1 MDFQLTQEQKMI
13 KDMVEDF
20 AAKEIKPLAEKVD
33 KEHYYPKET
42 IAKLAELGLMG
53 VAVPEEYGG
62 AGMDNVCYVLAL
74 EAVSRYCA
82 STGVIMSVNNSLA
95 CDPILRYGTE
105 EQKKEYL
112 TPMAKGEKLG
122 CLGLTEPNA
131 GSDAANIST
140 TAKLVGDEWIV
151 NGTKL
156 FITNGGEAN
165 TCVLIAQTDKSKKHK
180 GIVALIVDL
189 DNTPGFK
196 VGKLEDKLGIR
207 GSSTAELIFEE
218 AKIPKKN
225 QLGEVGE
232 GFKVALSTL
241 DGGRIG
247 IAAQAIGI
255 ARGALEDSIEY
266 ANTRVQFGQPIS
278 KFQAIQWMIA
288 DMATRVD
295 AARLLALRAAFLKDN
310 KQPFSKEAAM
320 AKLFASET
328 AMWATTKGI
337 QIHGGYGYTTEYP
350 VERYFRDAKITEIY
364 EGTSEVMRLV
374 IANNILK
381 GR

>member
-1 MDFQLTQEQKMI
+1 MDFELTQEQKMI
-13 KDMVEDF
+13 RDMVEDF
-20 AAKEIKPLAEKVD
+20 AKNEIKPLAEKVD
-33 KEHYYPKET
+33 KEHYFPKET
-42 IAKLAELGLMG
+42 VAKLAELGLLG
-53 VAVPEEYGG
+53 VAIPEEYGG

-74 EAVSRYCA
+74 EAVSRYCG

-95 CDPILRYGTE
+95 CDPVFRYGTE
-105 EQKKEYL
+105 EQKKKFL
-112 TPMAKGEKLG
+112 TAMAKGERLG

-156 FITNGGEAN
+156 FITNGKEAGI
-165 TCVLIAQTDKSKKHK
+165 CVLIAQTDKSKKHK
-180 GIVALIVDL
+180 GIVALIVDM
-189 DNTPGFK
+189 DNTPGFRR
-196 VGKLEDKLGIR
+196 GKLEDKLGIR
-207 GSSTAELIFEE
+207 GSSTAELIFED

-247 IAAQAIGI
+247 IAAQAIGL
-255 ARGALEDSIEY
+255 ARGALEDSVEH
-266 ANTRVQFGQPIS
+266 AKTRVQFGKPIAS
-278 KFQAIQWMIA
+278 LQAIQWMIA
-288 DMATRVD
+288 DMATRID

-310 KQPFSKEAAM
+310 KQPYSKEAAM

-364 EGTSEVMRLV
+364 EGTSEIQRIV
-374 IANNILK
+374 I
-381 GR
+381 GRSIIRD

>member
-13 KDMVEDF
+13 RDMVEDF
-20 AAKEIKPLAEKVD
+20 AKNEVKPLAEKVD
-33 KEHYYPKET
+33 KEHYFPKET
-42 IAKLAELGLMG
+42 IKKLAELGLMG
-53 VAVPEEYGG
+53 VAVPEKYGG
-62 AGMDNVCYVLAL
+62 AGMDNICYVLAL
-74 EAVSRYCA
+74 EAISRYCA

-105 EQKKEYL
+105 EQKKEFL

-140 TAKLVGDEWIV
+140 NAKLVGDEWIV
-151 NGTKL
+151 NGSKL
-156 FITNGGEAN
+156 FITNGKEAN
-165 TCVLIAQTDKSKKHK
+165 TCVLIAQTDKSKRHK

-189 DNTPGFK
+189 DNTPGFRR
-196 VGKLEDKLGIR
+196 GKLEDKLGIR
-207 GSSTAELIFEE
+207 GSSTAELIFED

-255 ARGALEDSIEY
+255 ARAAYEDSVEH
-266 ANTRVQFGQPIS
+266 AKTRVQFGKPIAS
-278 KFQAIQWMIA
+278 FQAIQWMIA
-288 DMATRVD
+288 DMATRID

-310 KQPFSKEAAM
+310 KQPYSKEAAM

-328 AMWATTKGI
+328 AMWATTKAI

-364 EGTSEVMRLV
+364 EGTSEIMRLV
-374 IANNILK
+374 IATNILK